1 VLTSSTGALLA
12 LGLFGCSSSSSD
24 ETGLLSTQDPYEY
37 TIPTPSTEAVS
48 ASWTVHYMPSLA
60 PIPLSEPFD
69 LDVVVRLVADGSP
82 LEGATLVVDA
92 HMPIH
97 DHGMFVETLT
107 EEVGGGIYR
116 ASPLKFHMEGWWTLL
131 VDITADG
138 TTESVVFNVDCCE

>member
-1 VLTSSTGALLA
+1 
-12 LGLFGCSSSSSD
+12 
-24 ETGLLSTQDPYEY
+24 
-37 TIPTPSTEAVS
+37 
-48 ASWTVHYMPSLA
+48 
-60 PIPLSEPFD
+60 LSEPFD